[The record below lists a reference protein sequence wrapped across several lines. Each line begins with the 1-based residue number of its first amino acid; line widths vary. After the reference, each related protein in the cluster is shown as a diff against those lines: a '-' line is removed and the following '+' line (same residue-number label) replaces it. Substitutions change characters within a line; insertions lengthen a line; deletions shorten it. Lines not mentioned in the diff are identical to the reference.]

1 MFTGLGGIG
10 GPLCTNVMSCYAGPH
25 AHMQLSAIHI
35 NDNELDDLP
44 VVALQLSFS
53 CPQLGL
59 GSVAKAGPRFGN
71 VARNH

>member
-1 MFTGLGGIG
+1 
-10 GPLCTNVMSCYAGPH
+10 
-25 AHMQLSAIHI
+25 MQLPAIHV

-44 VVALQLSFS
+44 IVALQLSVS
-53 CPQLGL
+53 CSQLGT